1 VVNKKQYRIYLD
13 VLDKIYYM
21 RTVFAAVAGSLLGII
36 IKPQADQ
43 ANTIGITILVGIIFY
58 YISHIIAK
66 KMAMETSKDKK
77 KKLVTNGIFAYIFML
92 LTFMVII
99 FTVLNQH
106 IV

>member
-1 VVNKKQYRIYLD
+1 
-13 VLDKIYYM
+13 M
-21 RTVFAAVAGSLLGII
+21 RTIAAAIAGSLLGMI

-66 KMAMETSKDKK
+66 KMAVDISKDKK
-77 KKLVTNGIFAYIFML
+77 KKLVTNGIFAFIFML

>member
-1 VVNKKQYRIYLD
+1 
-13 VLDKIYYM
+13 M
-21 RTVFAAVAGSLLGII
+21 RTIAAAIAGSLLGII

-58 YISHIIAK
+58 YLSHIIAK
-66 KMAMETSKDKK
+66 RMAGEISKDKK
-77 KKLVTNGIFAYIFML
+77 KKLVTNGVFAFIFML

>member
-1 VVNKKQYRIYLD
+1 
-13 VLDKIYYM
+13 M
-21 RTVFAAVAGSLLGII
+21 RAILAAVAGSLLGII

-66 KMAMETSKDKK
+66 KMAAGEIPKDKK
-77 KKLVTNGIFAYIFML
+77 KKLGTIGIFAFVFML

-99 FTVLNQH
+99 FTVLNQYT
-106 IV
+106 I

>member
-1 VVNKKQYRIYLD
+1 
-13 VLDKIYYM
+13 M
-21 RTVFAAVAGSLLGII
+21 RTIAAAIAGSLLGII
-36 IKPQADQ
+36 IKPQSDQ

-66 KMAMETSKDKK
+66 KMAEEISKDKK
-77 KKLVTNGIFAYIFML
+77 KKIVTNGIFAFIFML
-92 LTFMVII
+92 LTFMVMI

>member
-1 VVNKKQYRIYLD
+1 
-13 VLDKIYYM
+13 M
-21 RTVFAAVAGSLLGII
+21 RTIAAAIAGSLLGMI

-58 YISHIIAK
+58 YMSHIIAK
-66 KMAMETSKDKK
+66 KMAVGISKDKK
-77 KKLVTNGIFAYIFML
+77 KKLVTNGIFAFIFML

>member
-1 VVNKKQYRIYLD
+1 MRI
-13 VLDKIYYM
+13 I
-21 RTVFAAVAGSLLGII
+21 AAAIAGSLLGII

-66 KMAMETSKDKK
+66 NMAGEIPKDKK
-77 KKLVTNGIFAYIFML
+77 KKLVTNGIFAFIFML
-92 LTFMVII
+92 FTFMVII